1 MDRVSSFLGFAQRSG
16 KLASGA
22 QGVCAALQKGKV
34 KCLII
39 ATDCSQNTLDRYT
52 AMAAKFRVPCYRYGS
67 KVSLGQAIGKAPRS
81 LIAVL
86 DSGFARAIAAE
97 VDR

>member
-22 QGVCAALQKGKV
+22 QGYVLHCRRAK
-34 KCLII
+34 
-39 ATDCSQNTLDRYT
+39 SMLDYRNRLLSKHSGPIYSNG
-52 AMAAKFRVPCYRYGS
+52 RQISVPCYRYGS